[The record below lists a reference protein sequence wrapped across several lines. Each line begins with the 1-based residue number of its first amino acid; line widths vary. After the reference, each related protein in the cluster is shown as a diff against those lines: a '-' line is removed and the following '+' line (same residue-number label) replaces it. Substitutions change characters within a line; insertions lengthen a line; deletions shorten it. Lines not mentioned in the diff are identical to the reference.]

1 MSLRKL
7 KNSRTGVVVRVDERT
22 ATRLGAEWALVEGA
36 AIVESVPVEE
46 STVVETTEESEE
58 VKTGVDPARPSNGAS
73 RKEWATYVASLGLE
87 PGKLTRGELIDLVDN
102 GVPDESDN

>member
-22 ATRLGAEWALVEGA
+22 ATRLGVEWVPVKGA

-46 STVVETTEESEE
+46 PTVVETAEEDEI
-58 VKTGVDPARPSNGAS
+58 GVDPARPSNGAS
-73 RKEWATYVASLGLE
+73 RKEWAAYATSLGLE
-87 PGKLTRGELIDLVDN
+87 PGKLTRGELIELVDN

>member
-22 ATRLGAEWALVEGA
+22 ATRMGVEWAPVEGA

-46 STVVETTEESEE
+46 STVVETAEEDEI
-58 VKTGVDPARPSNGAS
+58 GVDPARPSNGAS